1 MAELVNCVVYIKFL
15 FKPEMG
21 YTGKS
26 NTPIKQQGIRF
37 LNCLSVLL
45 GLLLVS
51 CGKDTNQLAPIVTK
65 AVSVNFIVAQ
75 PVDLPVTLETVAQTE
90 GAKEVEIR
98 PRVGGILLKRL
109 YDEGMP
115 VKAGD
120 SLYLIDPEP
129 YKNMLAEANAN
140 LQEQQARVKLAHEDL
155 QRQRQLYEKGFI
167 SRRAYDLVKT
177 ELTVAETVLQSA
189 KARARQMQLNY
200 SYTSVKAPVS
210 GVTGRSQFSEG
221 ALVLA
226 NTSMLTTVSQLSPIW
241 VRFSFS
247 ENEVMQYGGYLNE
260 GNVHNITMILSD
272 GSEYPLPGRIN
283 FAASKIDSVLATQQI
298 RATFENPEQ
307 LVLSGQFVRVR
318 VAAGKL
324 RTVYRIPQVAVL
336 TSDLGKYVYIIND
349 DLTVSSRPV
358 TVGNWIGKDWL
369 VEAGLNPGDRI
380 VIDNLMRLVPGK
392 LIELRS

>member
-1 MAELVNCVVYIKFL
+1 MAELVNCMVYIKFL
-15 FKPEMG
+15 FRPEMR
-21 YTGKS
+21 YTGQS
-26 NTPIKQQGIRF
+26 NALIKQQGIRF
-37 LNCLSVLL
+37 FNCLSVLL

-51 CGKDTNQLAPIVTK
+51 CGKDANQLAPIVTK
-65 AVSVNFIVAQ
+65 AVPVNFIVAQ

-90 GAKEVEIR
+90 GAKEIEIR

-109 YDEGMP
+109 YDEGTP
-115 VKAGD
+115 VKVGE

-140 LQEQQARVKLAHEDL
+140 LQEQQARVKLAREDL
-155 QRQRQLYEKGFI
+155 QRQHRLYEKGFI

-177 ELTVAETVLQSA
+177 EMTVAETVLQSA
-189 KARARQMQLNY
+189 KARARQAQLNY

-247 ENEVMQYGGYLNE
+247 ENEVIQFGGYLNE
-260 GNVHNITMILSD
+260 GNVHSITMILSD

-307 LVLSGQFVRVR
+307 RVLSGQFVRVR

-369 VEAGLNPGDRI
+369 IEAGLNPGDRI
-380 VIDNLMRLVPGK
+380 VIDNLMRLAPGK
-392 LIELRS
+392 LIEPRS